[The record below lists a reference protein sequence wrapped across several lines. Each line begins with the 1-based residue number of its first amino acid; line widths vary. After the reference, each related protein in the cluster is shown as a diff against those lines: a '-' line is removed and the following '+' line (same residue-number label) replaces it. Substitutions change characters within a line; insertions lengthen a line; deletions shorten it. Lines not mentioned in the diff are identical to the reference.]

1 MRVRSIHSVSPLWQ
15 AISNDDQAARP
26 VSKVP
31 VQDEI
36 SEQAVQKVSP
46 VFLSDER
53 LADFRR
59 LTGGTGAPS
68 SLAGSKLKTLFFA

>member
-26 VSKVP
+26 ASQVSA
-31 VQDEI
+31 QNEI
-36 SEQAVQKVSP
+36 PEQAVQKVSP

-59 LTGGTGAPS
+59 LTGSGGSS
-68 SLAGSKLKTLFFA
+68 SLAGSSLKTLFFA